1 MENHM
6 EKEIIFIMETKE
18 FIKEIGK
25 MEKNKVLDNQ

>member
-1 MENHM
+1 M

-25 MEKNKVLDNQ
+25 MEKNKVLDN